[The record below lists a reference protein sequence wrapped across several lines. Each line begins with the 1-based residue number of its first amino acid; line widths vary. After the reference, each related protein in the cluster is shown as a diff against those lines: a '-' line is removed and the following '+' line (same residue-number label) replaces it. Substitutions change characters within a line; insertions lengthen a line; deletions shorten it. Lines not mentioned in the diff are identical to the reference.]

1 MKEVE
6 RVGKDPI
13 YWVRR
18 EASFA
23 LGALAKAVPVE
34 VVEVSLV
41 RVVII
46 KIFTLTNISILASC
60 LRFLAPGF
68 CLACSAFSL
77 VRPPRHVDASQSQT
91 ASCSCS

>member
-6 RVGKDPI
+6 RVGKDSV

-41 RVVII
+41 RVIII
-46 KIFTLTNISILASC
+46 KRFTPN
-60 LRFLAPGF
+60 
-68 CLACSAFSL
+68 
-77 VRPPRHVDASQSQT
+77 
-91 ASCSCS
+91 

>member
-1 MKEVE
+1 MRGVAHSGFLNAGPLGKETQSAFVKEVE
-6 RVGKDPI
+6 RVGKDSV

-41 RVVII
+41 RVIII
-46 KIFTLTNISILASC
+46 KRFTPN
-60 LRFLAPGF
+60 
-68 CLACSAFSL
+68 
-77 VRPPRHVDASQSQT
+77 
-91 ASCSCS
+91 